1 MNPGDLVRPMA
12 YLAHIY
18 ENPLGQTRHIGYI
31 TEKSVAIILEKQID
45 TTEGYRYV
53 KVLTSDGI
61 IGWITIPSLRIIP

>member
-18 ENPLGQTRHIGYI
+18 ENPLGLCRHIGYI

-61 IGWITIPSLRIIP
+61 VGWITIPSLRIIP